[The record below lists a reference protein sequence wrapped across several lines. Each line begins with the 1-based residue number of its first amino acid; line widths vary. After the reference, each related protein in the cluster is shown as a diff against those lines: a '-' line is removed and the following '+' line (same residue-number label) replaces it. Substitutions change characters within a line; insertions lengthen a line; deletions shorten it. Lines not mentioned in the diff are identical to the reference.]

1 MLIKNSVFVTSS
13 PTVELCP
20 ETNLPE
26 FAFIGRSN
34 VGKSTLINMLTSH
47 PGLAKTSGKPGKT
60 QTINHFLID
69 DAWYLTDL
77 PGYGFAKVSKT
88 LRAGF
93 SDMIANY
100 LTQRKNLICTFVL
113 IDGRHEP
120 QKIDLEFLTWMGEN
134 QLPFVRVFTKADKL
148 GFTKTQANVAYH
160 NKIMKAEWSSL
171 PPAFITSIES
181 HHGKDQILSYIDNCM
196 QEVKEVKKE
205 AEQVVPFFVRKP
217 RP

>member
-13 PTVELCP
+13 PTVEQCP
-20 ETNLPE
+20 ETDLPE

-60 QTINHFLID
+60 QAINHFLID
-69 DAWYLTDL
+69 DSWYLTDL

-88 LRAGF
+88 MRDGF
-93 SDMIANY
+93 SDMISNY
-100 LTQRKNLICTFVL
+100 LTKRKNLICTFVL

-134 QLPFVRVFTKADKL
+134 QLPFARVFTKADKL

-171 PPAFITSIES
+171 PPAFITSQES
-181 HHGKDQILSYIDNCM
+181 HQGKEQILQYIDSCM
-196 QEVKEVKKE
+196 AEIKEMKKE
-205 AEQVVPFFVRKP
+205 AVQKKPFFVRKS
-217 RP
+217 